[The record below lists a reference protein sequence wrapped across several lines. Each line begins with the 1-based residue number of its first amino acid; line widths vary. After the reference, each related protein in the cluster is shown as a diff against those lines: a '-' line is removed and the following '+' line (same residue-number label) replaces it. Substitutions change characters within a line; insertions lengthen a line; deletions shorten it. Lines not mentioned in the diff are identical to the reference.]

1 MRKLLILFFGSVF
14 LFIGCTSTT
23 ADLIKNKMT
32 VLATKQLEMDLAKDE
47 NIKFIKVYKDTDVGV
62 WKKTDVIIYMGD
74 AVIIVPLYPKG
85 FLYSVQGKVGE
96 MGRPFDGLDA
106 DIGKIYTAQNEGVLH
121 LGIDMAADTLDAK
134 IVRLLRLHTGIFIF
148 KTDNLDNIISDLTHI
163 QINNKDSKMI
173 NITLGL
179 LLKRQADLI
188 IAQNKQAEA
197 LTVLDKSISHLELA
211 NEKLYSRTIY
221 QLYSRESDHLQKQ
234 PRSVIL

>member
-32 VLATKQLEMDLAKDE
+32 GLATKQLEMDLAKDE

-62 WKKTDVIIYMGD
+62 WEKTDVMIHMGD

-96 MGRPFDGLDA
+96 TGRPFDGLDA

-179 LLKRQADLI
+179 LLKR
-188 IAQNKQAEA
+188 
-197 LTVLDKSISHLELA
+197 TS
-211 NEKLYSRTIY
+211 
-221 QLYSRESDHLQKQ
+221 
-234 PRSVIL
+234 